1 MESLIVI
8 ILILI
13 AVIALFGIM
22 GTSAKKIKK
31 MAENDYLNKLTNKY
45 PENIDI
51 CKSIL
56 KMLKNEK
63 VTIEEDKEAGTS
75 LYIAITDKIIIAN
88 LKNSFTRIQTIAH
101 ECIHSVQDRKVL
113 LFNFIYSNIYLLYF
127 IVISVLTLFNKVKN
141 TGLQISILILM
152 GFVFYIVR
160 AYLEND
166 AMTKARF
173 LAKEYMQNNK
183 YITDEQID
191 EVVNEYDRLNS
202 YGIKLTDF
210 SLFWSAVVKV
220 LIYAVIAMI

>member
-13 AVIALFGIM
+13 IAVVLFVIL
-22 GTSAKKIKK
+22 GTSLKKLKQL
-31 MAENDYLNKLTNKY
+31 AENDYLNKLTDKY

-51 CKSIL
+51 CRSIL

-63 VTIEEDKEAGTS
+63 VIVEEDKESGTS
-75 LYIAITDKIIIAN
+75 LYIAVTDKIIIAN
-88 LKNSFTRIQTIAH
+88 LKNNFTRIQTIAH

-127 IVISVLTLFNKVKN
+127 IVISLLTIFGVIQN
-141 TGLQISILILM
+141 TGLQISILTLL
-152 GFVFYIVR
+152 GFVFYVVR

-173 LAKEYMQNNK
+173 LAKEYMKNNK
-183 YITDEQID
+183 FITDNQID
-191 EVVNEYDRLNS
+191 DVINEYDVLNS
-202 YGIKLTDF
+202 IGIKLVDYK
-210 SLFWSAVVKV
+210 LFLSALFKV
-220 LIYAVIAMI
+220 ALYAVIALI

>member
-13 AVIALFGIM
+13 AVIALFSIM

-31 MAENDYLNKLTNKY
+31 MAENDYLNKLTDKY

-56 KMLKNEK
+56 KMLKNER
-63 VTIEEDKEAGTS
+63 VTIEEDKESETS
-75 LYIAITDKIIIAN
+75 LYIALTNKIIIAN
-88 LKNSFTRIQTIAH
+88 LKNNFTRIQTIAH

-127 IVISVLTLFNKVKN
+127 IIVSGLTLFNKVQN
-141 TGLQISILILM
+141 TGLQISVLILM
-152 GFVFYIVR
+152 GFVFYVIR

-191 EVVNEYDRLNS
+191 EVINEYDRLNS

-210 SLFWSAVVKV
+210 SLFWSVVVKV

>member
-13 AVIALFGIM
+13 VVIALFSIM

-31 MAENDYLNKLTNKY
+31 MAENDYLNKLTDKY

-63 VTIEEDKEAGTS
+63 VTIEEDKESETS

-88 LKNSFTRIQTIAH
+88 LKNNFTRIQTIAH
-101 ECIHSVQDRKVL
+101 ECIHSTQDRKVL

-127 IVISVLTLFNKVKN
+127 IIISALTLFNKIQN
-141 TGLQISILILM
+141 TGLHISILILM
-152 GFVFYIVR
+152 GFVFYVVR

-183 YITDEQID
+183 FITDEQID
-191 EVVNEYDRLNS
+191 EIVNEYDNLNF

-210 SLFWSAVVKV
+210 SLFWSAIFKV

>member
-13 AVIALFGIM
+13 AVIALFSIM

-31 MAENDYLNKLTNKY
+31 MAENDYLNKLTDKY

-56 KMLKNEK
+56 KMLKNER
-63 VTIEEDKEAGTS
+63 VTIEEDKQSETS
-75 LYIAITDKIIIAN
+75 LYIALTNKIIIAN
-88 LKNSFTRIQTIAH
+88 LKNNFTRIQTIAH

-127 IVISVLTLFNKVKN
+127 IIVSGLTLFNKVQN
-141 TGLQISILILM
+141 TGLQISVLILM
-152 GFVFYIVR
+152 GFVFYVIR

-191 EVVNEYDRLNS
+191 EVINEYDRLNS

-210 SLFWSAVVKV
+210 SLFWNAIVKV

>member
-13 AVIALFGIM
+13 AVIALFSIM

-31 MAENDYLNKLTNKY
+31 MAENDYLNKLTDKY

-56 KMLKNEK
+56 KMLKNER
-63 VTIEEDKEAGTS
+63 VIIEEDKQSETS
-75 LYIAITDKIIIAN
+75 LYIALTNKIIIAN
-88 LKNSFTRIQTIAH
+88 LKNNFTRIQTIAH

-127 IVISVLTLFNKVKN
+127 IIVSGLTLFNKVQN
-141 TGLQISILILM
+141 TGLQISVLILM
-152 GFVFYIVR
+152 GFVFYVIR

-166 AMTKARF
+166 AMIKARF

-191 EVVNEYDRLNS
+191 EVINEYDRLNS

-210 SLFWSAVVKV
+210 SLFWNAIVKV